1 MNIKHQIVQ
10 SYHKHEAIQD
20 RAGIVISP
28 RLHRAD
34 AIIVQHKLLLPGTD
48 YDETFWDSGRNLL
61 QNRIELTAT
70 LRTCISCLQSIARNT
85 TQAEA
90 EGTVF
95 TYETLASLMNVNA
108 RGLHEML
115 NKLTVSGF
123 CGVQQVGYRTAFRL
137 TGVLSLPGAKESGI
151 LRNVI
156 GRPQTKRE
164 LEQGN
169 HKGYAGAVGTLPTA
183 NPVGAGK
190 ALVLMRCVLDKRIW
204 QQRFT
209 KAVGS
214 LADTTGPKAITVEEH
229 QKHEKHSRY

>member
-20 RAGIVISP
+20 RAGVVISP

-34 AIIVQHKLLLPGTD
+34 AIIVQHKLLPPGTD
-48 YDETFWDSGRNLL
+48 YDAETFWDSGRKLM
-61 QNRIELTAT
+61 QNRVELTAT
-70 LRTCISCLQSIARNT
+70 LRTCISCLQSITRNT

-95 TYETLASLMNVNA
+95 TYETLAALINVNA

-115 NKLTVSGF
+115 NKLTLSGF

-137 TGVLSLPGAKESGI
+137 TGVLSLPGAKEAGL

-156 GRPQTKRE
+156 GRPQTKKE

-169 HKGYAGAVGTLPTA
+169 HKD
-183 NPVGAGK
+183 

-229 QKHEKHSRY
+229 ARLLAS

>member
-1 MNIKHQIVQ
+1 MNNIKHQIV
-10 SYHKHEAIQD
+10 STFHKHEAIQD

-34 AIIVQHKLLLPGTD
+34 AIIVQHKLLLPETD
-48 YDETFWDSGRNLL
+48 YQDETFWDSGRNLV
-61 QNRIELTAT
+61 QNRVELTAT

-95 TYETLASLMNVNA
+95 TYETLASLINVNA

-137 TGVLSLPGAKESGI
+137 TGVLSLPGAKESGL

-169 HKGYAGAVGTLPTA
+169 HKD
-183 NPVGAGK
+183 

-229 QKHEKHSRY
+229 QKHEKHFDY